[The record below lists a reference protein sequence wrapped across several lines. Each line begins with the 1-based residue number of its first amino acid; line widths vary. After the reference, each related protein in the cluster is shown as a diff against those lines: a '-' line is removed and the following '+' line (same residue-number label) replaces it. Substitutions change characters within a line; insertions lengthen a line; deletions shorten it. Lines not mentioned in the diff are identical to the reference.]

1 MTEEKAFMRQVELAD
16 FGLDQ
21 LSLVDAPTPEPAPG
35 EVLIRMEAASL
46 NPRDAQIA
54 AGHFTPNV
62 PFPLVPL
69 SDGAG
74 TVAALGEGVS
84 ELAVGDRVAPLFFP
98 NWLRGEATAGERS
111 VSLGLEWPGVAREY
125 AAYPARAVA
134 RVPEHLSA
142 VEAACYPCA
151 GLTAWTSLVEKSAV
165 GEGDWVLL
173 QGTGGVASMGLQLA
187 KGLGARAIVISSS
200 DEKLSRARELG
211 ADHTINYRSNPEWGA
226 EAFEV
231 AGHGVDAVLEIG
243 GAGTLPQSL
252 EAIRHGGHIDII
264 GYMAGVEMGITV
276 FPLIIRNANIHG
288 IGAGHRESFEA
299 MMRLVGQEQLRPAV
313 AATFPLEDIGAAFEM
328 LGSGSPFGKV
338 VLSISGE

>member
-1 MTEEKAFMRQVELAD
+1 MRQIELPE
-16 FGLDQ
+16 FGLDNFA
-21 LSLVDAPTPEPAPG
+21 LVDAPRPEPGPG

-54 AGHFTPNV
+54 AGHFTPNI

-74 TVAALGEGVS
+74 TVVAAGDGVKS
-84 ELAVGDRVAPLFFP
+84 LSVGDRVTPLFFP
-98 NWLRGEATAGERS
+98 NWVDGEATAGERS
-111 VSLGLEWPGVAREY
+111 ISLGLEWPGVAREY
-125 AAYPARAVA
+125 AAYPETAVVK
-134 RVPEHLSA
+134 VPSHLSA
-142 VEAACYPCA
+142 AEAACYPCA
-151 GLTAWTSLVEKSAV
+151 GLTAWTSLVEKSSI

-187 KGLGARAIVISSS
+187 KGLGARAVVISSS
-200 DEKLSRARELG
+200 DEKLARARELG

-243 GAGTLPQSL
+243 GSGTLPQSL
-252 EAIRHGGHIDII
+252 EAIRHGGHINII

-276 FPLIIRNANIHG
+276 FPLIIKNANFHG
-288 IGAGHRESFEA
+288 IGAGHRSAYEA
-299 MMRLVGQEQLRPAV
+299 MLSLVGEKQLRPSV
-313 AATFPLEDIGAAFEM
+313 AETFPLEEIRAAFE
-328 LGSGSPFGKV
+328 LLAGGSPFGKV
-338 VLSISGE
+338 TLSISDE